1 MSGARSIRKY
11 SGLLPGEIDYVE
23 QRVQTYDLYL
33 AAWSAIS
40 DADRERMLRV
50 TSLTTSSSP
59 IRSRPRAESPK
70 SSSIL
75 KASRCGARVARSG

>member
-1 MSGARSIRKY
+1 MS
-11 SGLLPGEIDYVE
+11 E

-59 IRSRPRAESPK
+59 IRSRPRAEIAEVIEHLEGFQVRTPG
-70 SSSIL
+70 SSFRMNNL
-75 KASRCGARVARSG
+75 VGWGAPRVGRVV

>member
-1 MSGARSIRKY
+1 MS
-11 SGLLPGEIDYVE
+11 E

-50 TSLTTSSSP
+50 TSLTTSSSSP
-59 IRSRPRAESPK
+59 IRSRPGAESPK